1 MTKIYLSDSGPKV
14 SQAIYG
20 FWRWEDVS
28 STGVVT
34 MEKIVN
40 YCLELGINTFDHAD
54 IYGGY
59 QCEEL
64 FGNVLEKKSFRRE
77 DVVLF
82 TKCGVRIPNAK
93 FPEVKVKY
101 CDTSASHVV
110 ASVENSLRNLKTD
123 YIDIFLYRGI

>member
-54 IYGGY
+54 IYGDY
-59 QCEEL
+59 QCEAL
-64 FGNVLEKKSFRRE
+64 FGNLMAKKSFKRE

-82 TKCGVRIPNAK
+82 SKCGLRVPSSSHPDVRIPHYNTCSDHITK
-93 FPEVKVKY
+93 
-101 CDTSASHVV
+101 
-110 ASVENSLRNLKTD
+110 SVEQSLRNFRTD
-123 YIDIFLYRGI
+123 Y